1 MQAPDL
7 SLTLYFLRYVLFVNC
22 GLFVMWLAAVI
33 IPFLLSPPTT
43 FAWSYFTTYP
53 RLSLL
58 QGYGLHNTFLLYG
71 CAHACVHACT
81 VKPSIKYMRLHLP
94 A

>member
-1 MQAPDL
+1 M
-7 SLTLYFLRYVLFVNC
+7 YFLRYVLFVNC

-53 RLSLL
+53 ALSLL

-71 CAHACVHACT
+71 ARMHACMHAQ
-81 VKPSIKYMRLHLP
+81 
-94 A
+94 